1 MMAPRFWW
9 LRELFCFILPLALS
23 NIFNDVGEQFLN
35 SGLARVPNPTVTL
48 AAWGL
53 GWNLVKIMSLALQPC
68 KQLAMALVVDE
79 PPAVRSAA
87 SSHSSGGKKRAR
99 CCACSSFWR
108 VLLFVAVFSSVMSS
122 LLFLLG
128 VTDAGL
134 RLIRDLHTITDDLA
148 RVTQLVI
155 LYASPLPIVDA
166 MTYVAVCSVQC
177 VDVCCVQC
185 SVVSVQC
192 SVFSAMCDVRCAMC
206 AVSCELW
213 AVVLI
218 CAVLCAADACGAV
231 HVYECRIALRCMCSL
246 HKPHV

>member
-1 MMAPRFWW
+1 MASQPPPRSRFWW

-23 NIFNDVGEQFLN
+23 NIFKDVGEQFLN

-108 VLLFVAVFSSVMSS
+108 VLFFVAVFSSVMSS

-166 MTYVAVCSVQC
+166 MTYVVAQCVVAQCVVVQCAVVHCAVVHCAVASVCSAQCAVC
-177 VDVCCVQC
+177 
-185 SVVSVQC
+185 
-192 SVFSAMCDVRCAMC
+192 
-206 AVSCELW
+206 
-213 AVVLI
+213 
-218 CAVLCAADACGAV
+218 
-231 HVYECRIALRCMCSL
+231 
-246 HKPHV
+246 

>member
-1 MMAPRFWW
+1 MASQPPPRSRFWW

-23 NIFNDVGEQFLN
+23 NIFKDVGEQFLN

-108 VLLFVAVFSSVMSS
+108 VLFFVAVFSSVMSS

-166 MTYVAVCSVQC
+166 MTYAVCSVLL
-177 VDVCCVQC
+177 C
-185 SVVSVQC
+185 SVLLC
-192 SVFSAMCDVRCAMC
+192 SVLVVAC
-206 AVSCELW
+206 AVASVCS
-213 AVVLI
+213 AQ
-218 CAVLCAADACGAV
+218 CAVC
-231 HVYECRIALRCMCSL
+231 
-246 HKPHV
+246 